1 MSGSRPRRMQ
11 PANGPRDFRFLARLL
26 IITCLGQPMVRAELS
41 ADAVQKLAPAV
52 IEQRLPQE
60 HPSAYYLYAGRL
72 WSEGLSDDAV
82 FWFYAGQL
90 RFRFHLRANPKLDP
104 SGDPALF
111 ASLNATLGESLNLYV
126 GGDPKKWMEQID
138 RVLTWDEKTANGFT
152 SKKKYTK
159 ELEEIRGGLLKLR
172 TYVSDNQAMIA
183 AKRVE
188 EGIGTIGVVNG
199 VYIEERRRKMPLD
212 WPALVPQTTLAAAN
226 GLYEG
231 GFSTRFDAIFFYGQK
246 EVARATFFRLAAVP
260 PDSLQVIAL
269 DGKTELAS
277 RLLKVRVEYGAL
289 AFDEIRPG
297 STAGLASGEVHATHF
312 LRLNASSELVV
323 ERRSITTGTFPN
335 KSRPVRLDFTFWN
348 RAKRL
353 TEAEPPPASQP

>member
-1 MSGSRPRRMQ
+1 MLGCLCAM
-11 PANGPRDFRFLARLL
+11 ACLL
-26 IITCLGQPMVRAELS
+26 PYPVRGEPT
-41 ADAVQKLAPAV
+41 ADSVQKLASHE
-52 IEQRLPQE
+52 IEQRLPKE

-152 SKKKYTK
+152 SKKKYAK

-172 TYVSDNQAMIA
+172 TYVYDNQAVIA
-183 AKRVE
+183 AKRAE
-188 EGIGTIGVVNG
+188 EGIGTVGVVNG
-199 VYIEERRRKMPLD
+199 VYVEERNRKMPKD
-212 WPALVPQTTLAAAN
+212 WPALSPQTTLTAVA
-226 GLYEG
+226 GSYEG
-231 GFSTRFDAIFFYGQK
+231 GFSAMLGAIFFFGRNK
-246 EVARATFFRLAAVP
+246 EVARATAFHLLAVP
-260 PDSLQVIAL
+260 PDAVRVIARN
-269 DGKTELAS
+269 GKTEIAS
-277 RLLKVRVEYGAL
+277 RLIPLRTDKDAL
-289 AFDEIRPG
+289 VFDETRPG
-297 STAGLASGEVHATHF
+297 TTAGLASGEVQATHF
-312 LRLNASSELVV
+312 LRLNANAELVV
-323 ERRSITTGTFPN
+323 ERRTVTSGTYPN
-335 KSRPVRLDFTFWN
+335 KPRPVRLDSTFWN

-353 TEAEPPPASQP
+353 TESEPPPAPKP